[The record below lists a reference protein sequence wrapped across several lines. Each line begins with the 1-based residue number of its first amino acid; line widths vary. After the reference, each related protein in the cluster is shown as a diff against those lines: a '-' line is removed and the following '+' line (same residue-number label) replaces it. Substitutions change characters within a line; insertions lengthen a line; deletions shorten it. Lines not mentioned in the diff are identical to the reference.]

1 MNETAK
7 LERLLE
13 GYLAEGKQERITV
26 SDHIRHNTTALQ
38 HIVHQLELHE
48 QKDDARHTELKA
60 AIAGINARVDA
71 IEDEQEITDRHDVT
85 ALQAQLADRKRNDFE
100 WKKAAV
106 AAMVAFLVAL
116 VSGCIGVASAW
127 ALRK

>member
-1 MNETAK
+1 MNDTAK

-13 GYLAEGKQERITV
+13 RYLAEGKQERITV

-38 HIVHQLELHE
+38 RIVHQLELHE

-71 IEDEQEITDRHDVT
+71 IEEEQEITDRHDVT

-100 WKKAAV
+100 WK
-106 AAMVAFLVAL
+106 
-116 VSGCIGVASAW
+116 
-127 ALRK
+127 